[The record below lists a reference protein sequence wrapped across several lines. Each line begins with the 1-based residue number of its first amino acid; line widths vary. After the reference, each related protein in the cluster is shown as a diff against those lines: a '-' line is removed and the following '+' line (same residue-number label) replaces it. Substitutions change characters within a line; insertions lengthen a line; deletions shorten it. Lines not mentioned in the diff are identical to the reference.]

1 MKKESNKMPLFN
13 GMAMSGLLEV
23 KSFEMLNDIFMID
36 YINAW
41 LKDHHDINILQ
52 ITQYSMNQRIFT
64 TIWYVRKQ
72 RKD

>member
-64 TIWYVRKQ
+64 TIWYVRK
-72 RKD
+72 

>member
-1 MKKESNKMPLFN
+1 MPLFN

-23 KSFEMLNDIFMID
+23 KRFEDLNEAFIID

-64 TIWYVRKQ
+64 TIWYVRK
-72 RKD
+72 